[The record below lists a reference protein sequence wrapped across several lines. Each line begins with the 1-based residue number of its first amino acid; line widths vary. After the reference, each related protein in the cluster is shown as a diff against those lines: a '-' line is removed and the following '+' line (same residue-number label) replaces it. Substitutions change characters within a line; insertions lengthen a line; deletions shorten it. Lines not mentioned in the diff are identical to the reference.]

1 MDQEDDNNYFITET
15 FIRIG
20 ISLTQNYEEENKKK
34 EEEKAIEQLEKKIR
48 EFEDK
53 PKPKLT
59 PSSILFSFFN
69 RQTDLLNES
78 LEIERY
84 YYNKCLLEK
93 LKSNY

>member
-1 MDQEDDNNYFITET
+1 MDQEDDNNYISAVS

-20 ISLTQNYEEENKKK
+20 ISLTQNYEEEHKKK
-34 EEEKAIEQLEKKIR
+34 EEQYAIEQLEKKIR

>member
-1 MDQEDDNNYFITET
+1 
-15 FIRIG
+15 
-20 ISLTQNYEEENKKK
+20 
-34 EEEKAIEQLEKKIR
+34 LEKKIR

-69 RQTDLLNES
+69 RKTDLLNES

>member
-1 MDQEDDNNYFITET
+1 MDQNDDNNYISAVS

-20 ISLTQNYEEENKKK
+20 MSLTQNFEEENKKK
-34 EEEKAIEQLEKKIR
+34 EEQYAIEQLEKKIK

-53 PKPKLT
+53 PKLKST
-59 PSSILFSFFN
+59 PTSILFSFFN
-69 RQTDLLNES
+69 RQTDLLNET

>member
-1 MDQEDDNNYFITET
+1 MMYQEDDNNYFSAET

-20 ISLTQNYEEENKKK
+20 ISLTQNFETNQ
-34 EEEKAIEQLEKKIR
+34 AIEQLEKKIK

-53 PKPKLT
+53 PKPKST

-69 RQTDLLNES
+69 RKTDLLNES
-78 LEIERY
+78 LEIERH

-93 LKSNY
+93 LKSNL